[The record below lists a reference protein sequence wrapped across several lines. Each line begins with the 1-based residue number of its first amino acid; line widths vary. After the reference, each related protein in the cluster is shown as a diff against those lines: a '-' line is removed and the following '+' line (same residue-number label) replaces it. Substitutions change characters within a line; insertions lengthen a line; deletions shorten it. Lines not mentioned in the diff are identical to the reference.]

1 MRIMLSSTALDEAL
15 QTLGAVLA
23 ARGQTASLVLVGGGA
38 LVLLG
43 LADRSTKDLDVVA
56 RVDAGQLREAEPFSP
71 ALVEAIADVAL
82 ALDLASDWLN
92 PGPASLLRLGLP
104 PGFQERAHHRDYG
117 ALQIWLADRV
127 DQIHLKLY
135 AAADHW
141 PDRSRHLRDLEG
153 LSPSPAE
160 LRVAA
165 RWCQSHDPS
174 EGFRE
179 ILLVPVLRNL
189 GVEVDHE

>member
-1 MRIMLSSTALDEAL
+1 MLSSTALDDAL
-15 QTLGAVLA
+15 RTLGALLA
-23 ARGQTASLVLVGGGA
+23 AREQTASLVLVGGGA

-56 RVDAGQLREAEPFSP
+56 RVEAGHLREAEPFSL
-71 ALVEAIADVAL
+71 ALQEAIADVAL
-82 ALDLASDWLN
+82 ALDLAPDWLN
-92 PGPASLLRLGLP
+92 PGPAALLRLGLP
-104 PGFQERAHHRDYG
+104 DGFQSRAHHRDYG
-117 ALQIWLADRV
+117 AVQVWLADRL

-153 LSPSPAE
+153 LAPSADE
-160 LRVAA
+160 LRTAA

-174 EGFRE
+174 DGFRDM
-179 ILLVPVLRNL
+179 LLAPVLRYL
-189 GVEVDHE
+189 GVETLDG

>member
-1 MRIMLSSTALDEAL
+1 MLSASALDEAL
-15 QTLGAVLA
+15 HTLGALLA
-23 ARGQTASLVLVGGGA
+23 ARGQSASLVLVGGGA

-56 RVDAGQLREAEPFSP
+56 RVHAGQLREAEPFSP
-71 ALVEAIADVAL
+71 ALVEAISDVAL
-82 ALDLASDWLN
+82 ALDLAPDWLN

-104 PGFQERAHHRDYG
+104 PGFQGRAHHRVYG
-117 ALQIWLADRV
+117 ALEIWLADRV

-160 LRVAA
+160 LRTAA
-165 RWCQSHDPS
+165 SWCQSHDPS

-179 ILLVPVLRNL
+179 VLLIPVLRHL
-189 GVEVDHE
+189 GVEADRG

>member
-1 MRIMLSSTALDEAL
+1 MLSSTALDEAL
-15 QTLGAVLA
+15 HTLGAVLA

-56 RVDAGQLREAEPFSP
+56 RVDAGQLREAEPFSA

-82 ALDLASDWLN
+82 ALDLEPDWLN

-104 PGFQERAHHRDYG
+104 PGSQARAHERDYG

-127 DQIHLKLY
+127 DQIHLKRY

-160 LRVAA
+160 LRAAA

-179 ILLVPVLRNL
+179 ILLVPVLRHL
-189 GVEVDHE
+189 GVEVEHG